1 MGRMNLKI
9 DLAEQFINSTANH
22 LFLTGKAGTGKTTF
36 LRKLGEISHKNFLVI
51 APTGVAAL
59 NAGGVTIH
67 SQFLLPFGT
76 FIAQDSLSIPPSL
89 AANFYYGKTIARRN
103 PLDARRRK
111 VLQSIDLLV
120 IDEVS
125 MCRADIIDAID
136 YRLRSVRRNNKP
148 FGGVQLLMI
157 GDLFQLPPIVKDHEW
172 AFLAKIYRSPH
183 FFEALALQNSRFT
196 YLELDKIYR
205 QNDPEFIDILNKLRN
220 NNCGPNDLE
229 NLNRCYQAD
238 YQAEEGLITLVTH
251 NSQANNI
258 NQARLKDLQGE
269 SFNFHSVVEGDF
281 NENLFPMPETLV
293 LKKGAQ
299 VMFIKNDSEGNRFY
313 NGKIA
318 IITDLNKDG
327 IYVDLDGEHFEVP
340 RLKWENRRFEL
351 DTKKQEIEEKI
362 LGSFEHYPLRL
373 AWAVTIHKSQGLTFE
388 KAVVDVGSAFAPG
401 QVYVALSRLT
411 SLKGLIL
418 KTKVQASAIMTDA
431 QVQAFVASKAQAD
444 LKQDLSQAKKG
455 YLQDTLLETFDF
467 ANILGTATY
476 HFQKNHEKFS
486 FHVDLLNESPK
497 GIQNTLGIL
506 SKTGSTFQRQVYTLL
521 QESDY
526 RQLEERLIKASQY
539 FCKELVGLVDLC
551 LVNIRILDMHTGT
564 KALRDLYQEILS
576 LLVKRYFKIREVHGF
591 YQYLR
596 GEANLPRLK
605 EGVKEDFLNERKTK
619 ALDQVK
625 AMQLNLKSKS
635 GKVKKPTGQTYEETY
650 ELLGKGMGAA
660 EIADKRNL
668 KASTI
673 YGHFLKG
680 LKDEKIKVEQVFNTE
695 QLARLQQIWQS
706 QKSPDLMNLHYAD
719 KSISVAEW
727 RVAMHYFRSLEEN
740 TA

>member
-1 MGRMNLKI
+1 MNLKI

-36 LRKLGEISHKNFLVI
+36 LRKLSEISHKNFLVV

-76 FIAQDSLSIPPSL
+76 FIAQDSLSIPPSMES
-89 AANFYYGKTIARRN
+89 NFYYGKTIARRN

-136 YRLRSVRRNNKP
+136 YRLRSVRRNNRP

-172 AFLAKIYRSPH
+172 AYLSKIYPSAH
-183 FFEALALQNSRFT
+183 FFEALALRNSRFT

-205 QNDPEFIDILNKLRN
+205 QNDPEFIDLLNKLRN
-220 NNCGPNDLE
+220 NNCGPKDLE
-229 NLNRCYQAD
+229 KLNQCYQAD
-238 YQAEEGLITLVTH
+238 YKAEEGLITLVTH
-251 NSQANNI
+251 NNQANSI
-258 NQARLKDLQGE
+258 NNARLKELE
-269 SFNFHSVVEGDF
+269 AKSFNYHSAVEGDF
-281 NENLFPMPETLV
+281 NENLFPMPETLE

-299 VMFIKNDSEGNRFY
+299 VMFIKNDSDGNRFY

-318 IITDLNKDG
+318 IITELDKDA
-327 IYVDLDGEHFEVP
+327 IYVDLDGERFEVP

-388 KAVVDVGSAFAPG
+388 KAAVDVGSAFAPG

-418 KTKVQASAIMTDA
+418 KTKVQPSAIMTDG
-431 QVQAFVASKAQAD
+431 QVQAFVKSKAETD
-444 LKQDLSQAKKG
+444 LKEDLSQAKKG
-455 YLQDTLLETFDF
+455 YLQDTLIETFDLM
-467 ANILGTATY
+467 NILGTATY
-476 HFQKNHEKFS
+476 HFQKHHEKFS
-486 FHVDLLNESPK
+486 FQVDLLNESPK
-497 GIQNTLGIL
+497 TIQDKLALL
-506 SKTGSTFQRQVYTLL
+506 SKTGGTFQRQVYTLL
-521 QESDY
+521 QDSDY
-526 RQLEERLIKASQY
+526 SQLEERLTKASNY
-539 FCKELVGLVDLC
+539 FCKEMLGLIDLS

-564 KALRDLYQEILS
+564 KALKELYQEILS
-576 LLVKRYFKIREVHGF
+576 LLVKRYFEIKDIHDF
-591 YQYLR
+591 YKYLQAE
-596 GEANLPRLK
+596 GSLPKLK
-605 EGVKEDFLNERKTK
+605 EGLKEEFLNERKEK
-619 ALDQVK
+619 ATDEVK
-625 AMQLNLKSKS
+625 GMKLNLRSKS

-650 ELLGKGMGAA
+650 ELVEKGLGAA
-660 EIADKRNL
+660 EIADKRKL

-680 LKDEKIKVEQVFNTE
+680 MKDEKIKVEQVFSKE
-695 QLARLQQIWQS
+695 QLAKLQSIWQS

-727 RVAMHYFRSLEEN
+727 RVAMHYFRSLEEK
-740 TA
+740 TT

>member
-1 MGRMNLKI
+1 MNLKI
-9 DLAEQFINSTANH
+9 DLAEQFINSTSNH

-36 LRKLGEISHKNFLVI
+36 LRKLSEVSHKSFLVI

-76 FIAQDSLSIPPSL
+76 FIAQDSLSIPPSME
-89 AANFYYGKTIARRN
+89 ANFYYGKTIARRN

-136 YRLRSVRRNNKP
+136 YRLRSVRRNTRP

-172 AFLAKIYRSPH
+172 GLLSQIYPSAH
-183 FFEALALQNSRFT
+183 FFEALALKNSRFT

-220 NNCGPNDLE
+220 NNCDASDLE
-229 NLNRCYQAD
+229 RLNQCFQAD
-238 YQAEEGLITLVTH
+238 YKAEEGLITLVTH
-251 NSQANNI
+251 NNQANNI
-258 NQARLKDLQGE
+258 NGARLKELE
-269 SFNFHSVVEGDF
+269 SKSFHYHSKVEGEF
-281 NENLFPMPETLV
+281 NESLYPMPDSLE

-299 VMFIKNDSEGNRFY
+299 VMFIKNDNEGNRFY

-318 IITDLNKDG
+318 IITELNKEA
-327 IYVDLDGEHFEVP
+327 IFVDLDGESFEVP

-351 DTKKQEIEEKI
+351 NAKKQEVEEKI

-388 KAVVDVGSAFAPG
+388 KAAVDVGSAFAPG

-418 KTKVQASAIMTDA
+418 KTKVQPSAIMTDR
-431 QVQAFVASKAQAD
+431 QVQEFVKVKAESD
-444 LKQDLSQAKKG
+444 LKEDLSTAKKN
-455 YLQDTLLETFDF
+455 YLRDTLLETFNLV
-467 ANILGTATY
+467 NILGTATY
-476 HFQKNHEKFS
+476 HFQKHHEKFS
-486 FHVDLLNESPK
+486 FQVDLLNESPQK
-497 GIQNTLGIL
+497 VQEKL
-506 SKTGSTFQRQVYTLL
+506 SLLAKTGGTFQRQLYNLL
-521 QESDY
+521 QEVDY
-526 RQLEERLIKASQY
+526 PQLEERLSKGADY
-539 FCKELVGLVDLC
+539 FNKELLSIIDLC
-551 LVNIRILDMHTGT
+551 LVNLRILDMHTGT
-564 KALRDLYQEILS
+564 NSLRDLYQEILT
-576 LLVKRYFKIREVHGF
+576 LLVKRYFEIKDIHGF
-591 YQYLR
+591 YKYLQAA
-596 GEANLPRLK
+596 GALPKIK
-605 EGVKEDFLNERKTK
+605 EGEKEDFLTQRKEK
-619 ALDQVK
+619 ASEQVK

-635 GKVKKPTGQTYEETY
+635 GKVKKETGQTYSETF
-650 ELLGKGMGAA
+650 ELLDKGMGVA
-660 EIADKRNL
+660 EIADKRKL
-668 KASTI
+668 KSSTI
-673 YGHFLKG
+673 YGHLLKG
-680 LKDEKIKVEQVFNTE
+680 FKEDKLKIEKVFSKE
-695 QLARLQQIWQS
+695 QLKNLQTIWQS

-719 KSISVAEW
+719 KSISVSEW
-727 RVAMHYFRSLEEN
+727 RIAMHYFRSQEEKP
-740 TA
+740 A

>member
-1 MGRMNLKI
+1 MNLKI
-9 DLAEQFINSTANH
+9 ELAEQFINSTANH

-36 LRKLGEISHKNFLVI
+36 LRKLTEISHKSFLVI

-76 FIAQDSLSIPPSL
+76 FIAQDTLTIPPSMES
-89 AANFYYGKTIARRN
+89 NFYYGKTIARRN

-136 YRLRSVRRNNKP
+136 YRLRSVRRNNRP

-172 AFLAKIYRSPH
+172 GILSKIYPSAH
-183 FFEALALQNSRFT
+183 FFEALALKNSRFT

-205 QNDPEFIDILNKLRN
+205 QNDPEFIDLLNKLRN
-220 NNCGPNDLE
+220 NNCGVEDLDK
-229 NLNRCYQAD
+229 LNQCYQAD
-238 YQAEEGLITLVTH
+238 YEAEEGLITLVTH
-251 NSQANNI
+251 NHQANTI
-258 NQARLKDLQGE
+258 NNNRLKALKSE
-269 SFNFHSVVEGDF
+269 SFIYHSAVEGDF
-281 NENLFPMPETLV
+281 NESLFPMPDSLE

-318 IITDLNKDG
+318 IITDLDKDS
-327 IYVDLDGEHFEVP
+327 IHVDLDGEDFEVP

-351 DTKKQEIEEKI
+351 DTRKQEIEEKI
-362 LGSFEHYPLRL
+362 LGSFEHFPLRL

-388 KAVVDVGSAFAPG
+388 KAAVDVGSAFAPG

-431 QVQAFVASKAQAD
+431 QVQSFVSSKADSD
-444 LKQDLSQAKKG
+444 LKEDLSTAKKS
-455 YLQDTLLETFDF
+455 YLQDTMLETF
-467 ANILGTATY
+467 NLTTILSTATY
-476 HFQKNHEKFS
+476 HFQKHHEKFS
-486 FHVDLLNESPK
+486 FQIDLLNESPRT
-497 GIQNTLGIL
+497 IQGKL
-506 SKTGSTFQRQVYTLL
+506 SLLAKTGGTFQRQIYTLL
-521 QESDY
+521 QDSNY
-526 RQLEERLIKASQY
+526 TQLEDRLSKGADY
-539 FCKELVGLVDLC
+539 FCKDLLSLIDLC
-551 LVNIRILDMHTGT
+551 LVNLRILDMHTGT
-564 KALRDLYQEILS
+564 NALRDLYQEILS
-576 LLVKRYFKIREVHGF
+576 ILVKRYFEIKDIQGF
-591 YQYLR
+591 YKFLQ
-596 GEANLPRLK
+596 GEGSLPK
-605 EGVKEDFLNERKTK
+605 AKDGAKEDFLGQRK
-619 ALDQVK
+619 VK
-625 AMQLNLKSKS
+625 ASEAVREMKLNLKSKS
-635 GKVKKPTGQTYEETY
+635 GKVKKVTGQTYEETY
-650 ELLGKGMGAA
+650 ELVSKGMGVA
-660 EIADKRNL
+660 EIADKRKL

-673 YGHFLKG
+673 YGHLLNG
-680 LKDEKIKVEQVFNTE
+680 LKDGKLKIDQVFDKS
-695 QLARLQQIWQS
+695 QLQKLASIWSS

-727 RVAMHYFRSLEEN
+727 RVAMHYFRSQEEK

>member
-1 MGRMNLKI
+1 MNLKI

-36 LRKLGEISHKNFLVI
+36 LRKLSEISHKSYLVI

-76 FIAQDSLSIPPSL
+76 FIAQDSLSIPPSMES
-89 AANFYYGKTIARRN
+89 NFYYGKTIARRN

-136 YRLRSVRRNNKP
+136 YRLRSVRRNNRP

-172 AFLAKIYRSPH
+172 AFLSKIYPSAH
-183 FFEALALQNSRFT
+183 FFEAIALRNSRFT

-205 QNDPEFIDILNKLRN
+205 QNDPEFIDLLNKLRN
-220 NNCGPNDLE
+220 NNCGPEDLE
-229 NLNRCYQAD
+229 KLNQCYQSD
-238 YQAEEGLITLVTH
+238 YKAEEGLITLVTH
-251 NSQANNI
+251 NNQANNI
-258 NQARLKDLQGE
+258 NNARLKELEGK
-269 SFNFHSVVEGDF
+269 SFNYHSSVEGDF
-281 NENLFPMPETLV
+281 NENLFPMPETLE

-299 VMFIKNDSEGNRFY
+299 VMFIKNDSDGNRFY

-318 IITDLNKDG
+318 IITELNKEA
-327 IYVDLDGEHFEVP
+327 IYVDLDGERFEVP

-388 KAVVDVGSAFAPG
+388 KAAVDVGSAFAPG

-418 KTKVQASAIMTDA
+418 KTKVQPSAIMTDG
-431 QVQAFVASKAQAD
+431 QVQAFVKSKAEAD
-444 LKQDLSQAKKG
+444 LKEDLSQAKKG
-455 YLQDTLLETFDF
+455 YLQDTLLETFDLM
-467 ANILGTATY
+467 NILGTATY
-476 HFQKNHEKFS
+476 HFQKQHEKFS
-486 FHVDLLNESPK
+486 FQVDLLNESPK
-497 GIQNTLGIL
+497 AIQDKLALL
-506 SKTGSTFQRQVYTLL
+506 SKTGGTFQRQVYTLL
-521 QESDY
+521 QDSDY
-526 RQLEERLIKASQY
+526 SQLEERLTKAASY
-539 FCKELVGLVDLC
+539 FCNELLGMIDLS

-564 KALRDLYQEILS
+564 KALKELYQEILS
-576 LLVKRYFKIREVHGF
+576 LLVKRYFEIKDIHGF
-591 YQYLR
+591 YKYLQAE
-596 GEANLPRLK
+596 GSLPKLK
-605 EGVKEDFLNERKTK
+605 EGLKEDFLNERKER
-619 ALDQVK
+619 AAEEVK
-625 AMQLNLKSKS
+625 GMKLNLKSKS

-650 ELLGKGMGAA
+650 ELLGKGLGAA
-660 EIADKRNL
+660 EIADKRKL
-668 KASTI
+668 KTSTI

-680 LKDEKIKVEQVFNTE
+680 MKDEKIKVEQVFSKE
-695 QLARLQQIWQS
+695 QLDKLQSIWQS

-727 RVAMHYFRSLEEN
+727 RVAMHYFRSLEEK